1 MFDSGCIG
9 MKIAVVIP
17 SYRVRRHILKV
28 LESIPQGVSR
38 IYVVDDC
45 CPEGSGDWV
54 EAHCSDPRV
63 RVLRNPENRGVGGAV
78 ITGYRQAIEDQMD
91 IVVKVDGDGQM
102 DPRLIPIFTRQI
114 RQGRADYCKG
124 NRFYRLASLRGMP
137 PIRLIGNG
145 LLSFLTKLS
154 SGYWGV
160 MDPTNGYTA
169 IHVSVLRELP
179 LEKIETRYFFETDML
194 FRLNTVRAVVRDV
207 PMDAVYADEQ
217 SSLNVRKVL
226 PEFARKHLSRM
237 VRRYF
242 YNYWLRDFN
251 MGTLYSILGGLALVG
266 GGIFGLVH
274 WLQSAAQHVPA
285 TSGTVML
292 AALPVI
298 IGTQL
303 LIGYLH
309 YDISNIPTEPLHPQL
324 TPSEVE
330 FEHGD

>member
-1 MFDSGCIG
+1 
-9 MKIAVVIP
+9 MKIAVAIP
-17 SYRVRRHILKV
+17 CYRVRKHILEV
-28 LESIPQGVSR
+28 LETIPESVSR
-38 IYVVDDC
+38 IYVIDDC

-54 EAHCSDPRV
+54 EEHSRDSRV
-63 RVLRNPENRGVGGAV
+63 QVLRNPENRGVGGAV
-78 ITGYRQAIEDQMD
+78 ITGYRQAIEDQVD
-91 IVVKVDGDGQM
+91 IVVKIDGDGQM

-137 PIRLIGNG
+137 PVRLIGNG

-154 SGYWGV
+154 SGYWNL

-179 LEKIETRYFFETDML
+179 LEKIEARYFFETDML
-194 FRLNTVRAVVRDV
+194 FRLNTVRAVMRDV
-207 PMDAVYADEQ
+207 PMDAVYADEE

-226 PEFARKHLSRM
+226 PEFARKHLSRV

-251 MGTLYSILGGLALVG
+251 MGTLYSLLGSLALG
-266 GGIFGLVH
+266 AGALFGLSQ
-274 WLQSAAQHVPA
+274 WAQSSIQHVPA

-292 AALPVI
+292 AALPII
-298 IGTQL
+298 IGAQL

-309 YDISNIPTEPLHPQL
+309 YDISNVPTDPLHPQL
-324 TPSEVE
+324 TPDEVE
-330 FEHGD
+330 FEHGC